1 MASYSVVIGSLGV
14 ALLLLAFLLNLFGLL
29 SQNSLSYILMNI
41 VGAGVS
47 CYASYLI
54 DYLPFVILEGA
65 WMGIAL
71 LGLLRRILLQG
82 ALPRME

>member
-1 MASYSVVIGSLGV
+1 V
-14 ALLLLAFLLNLFGLL
+14 ALLLLAFLMNLFGLL

>member
-1 MASYSVVIGSLGV
+1 MATYSVLIGSLGV
-14 ALLLLAFLLNLFGLL
+14 TLLLLAFLLNLFSLL
-29 SQNSLSYILMNI
+29 SQNSLSYILMNV
-41 VGAGVS
+41 VGAGIS

-71 LGLLRRILLQG
+71 IGLLRRILLQG
-82 ALPRME
+82 ALPRRE

>member
-1 MASYSVVIGSLGV
+1 
-14 ALLLLAFLLNLFGLL
+14 
-29 SQNSLSYILMNI
+29 MNI

>member
-41 VGAGVS
+41 AGEGVS

>member
-14 ALLLLAFLLNLFGLL
+14 TLLLLAFLLNLFGLL

>member
-29 SQNSLSYILMNI
+29 SQKSLSYILMNI
-41 VGAGVS
+41 AGAGVS

>member
-1 MASYSVVIGSLGV
+1 
-14 ALLLLAFLLNLFGLL
+14 
-29 SQNSLSYILMNI
+29 MNI
-41 VGAGVS
+41 AGAGVS

-71 LGLLRRILLQG
+71 LG
-82 ALPRME
+82 